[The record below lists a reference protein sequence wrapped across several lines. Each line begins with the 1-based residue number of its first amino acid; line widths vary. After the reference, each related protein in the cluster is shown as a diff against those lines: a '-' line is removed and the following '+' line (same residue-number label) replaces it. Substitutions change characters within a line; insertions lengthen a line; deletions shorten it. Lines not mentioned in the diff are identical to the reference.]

1 LQEIVTRGTHEEK
14 LNIVEIA
21 YANGHE
27 LNFAKHIALVCARLM
42 DGGETE
48 CLNCQK
54 IQNCFYE
61 NELSVSV

>member
-27 LNFAKHIALVCARLM
+27 LHFAKHIALQGVSKK
-42 DGGETE
+42 TE
-48 CLNCQK
+48 Q
-54 IQNCFYE
+54 I
-61 NELSVSV
+61 